1 MLEEHKKDLDLEKTE
16 YININA
22 KMNLV
27 FKIEKNVIYNEI
39 NKIFASYS
47 DIILTKDIEI
57 KINDKKNNIEI
68 FINFKMK
75 NFKDFSKLV
84 KQIILAIEQKII
96 ILTNSKPLNINLV
109 FEGLENENW

>member
-1 MLEEHKKDLDLEKTE
+1 MLEEHKKDIDLAKTE

-68 FINFKMK
+68 FINFKMR

-109 FEGLENENW
+109 FEGLENEN

>member
-1 MLEEHKKDLDLEKTE
+1 MLEEHKKDIDLEKTE

-109 FEGLENENW
+109 FEGLENEN

>member
-39 NKIFASYS
+39 NKIFANCSE
-47 DIILTKDIEI
+47 IILTKDIEI

-68 FINFKMK
+68 FINFKMR

-109 FEGLENENW
+109 FEGLENEN

>member
-1 MLEEHKKDLDLEKTE
+1 MLEEHKKDIDLEKTE

-68 FINFKMK
+68 FINFKMR

-109 FEGLENENW
+109 FEGLENEN

>member
-39 NKIFASYS
+39 NKIFANYS

-68 FINFKMK
+68 FINFKMR

-84 KQIILAIEQKII
+84 KQIILAMEQKII

-109 FEGLENENW
+109 FEGLENEN

>member
-39 NKIFASYS
+39 NKIFDNYS

-68 FINFKMK
+68 FINFKMR

-109 FEGLENENW
+109 FEGLENEN

>member
-1 MLEEHKKDLDLEKTE
+1 MLEEHKKDIDLEKTE

-39 NKIFASYS
+39 NKIFVSYN

-68 FINFKMK
+68 FINFKMR

-109 FEGLENENW
+109 FEGLENEN

>member
-39 NKIFASYS
+39 NKIFANYS

-57 KINDKKNNIEI
+57 KINDKK
-68 FINFKMK
+68 
-75 NFKDFSKLV
+75 
-84 KQIILAIEQKII
+84 IILKFLL
-96 ILTNSKPLNINLV
+96 ILKWETLKTFQN
-109 FEGLENENW
+109 

>member
-1 MLEEHKKDLDLEKTE
+1 M
-16 YININA
+16 
-22 KMNLV
+22 
-27 FKIEKNVIYNEI
+27 
-39 NKIFASYS
+39 
-47 DIILTKDIEI
+47 TKDIEI

-68 FINFKMK
+68 FINFKMR

-109 FEGLENENW
+109 FEGLENEN

>member
-68 FINFKMK
+68 FINFKMR

-84 KQIILAIEQKII
+84 KQIILAIEQK
-96 ILTNSKPLNINLV
+96 TNSKPLNINLV
-109 FEGLENENW
+109 FEGLENEN

>member
-1 MLEEHKKDLDLEKTE
+1 MLEEHKKDIDLEKTE

-47 DIILTKDIEI
+47 DIILTNDIEI

-109 FEGLENENW
+109 FEGLENEN